1 MRIFLCLAFVVC
13 MRKFRLQQDVLHE
26 KIDRYEKRINEIEEE
41 RKADVIEQRENE
53 KRLKEMY
60 EDRLRVMHESHLID
74 LKQTAEVQKI
84 KMSHLEVVES
94 SLRDSKPKLL
104 TSEEMTAREISISAQ
119 DKRLKGTC
127 FTRDQ

>member
-1 MRIFLCLAFVVC
+1 MGTY
-13 MRKFRLQQDVLHE
+13 RLQQDVLHE

-41 RKADVIEQRENE
+41 RKADMIERRENE

-74 LKQTAEVQKI
+74 LKQSAEVQKI
-84 KMSHLEVVES
+84 KMSHLEEVES

-104 TSEEMTAREISISAQ
+104 TNDEMTAREISISAQ
-119 DKRLKGTC
+119 DKRLKGTY
-127 FTRDQ
+127 FRGDQ